1 MAKNKRFEKVCTI
14 CRKNYQFCSQCSDFD
29 HLPRW
34 MDAYCS
40 ENCKD
45 LYNIAAGWINNWLDK
60 DVELARLEKIDL
72 SRKEYYPDW
81 LKNVIDEMNSSKS
94 DVPLKAIVD
103 VLEKDDEK
111 KDDEK
116 KVVSNPVDEISTKTD
131 KPKVEE
137 KKPDNKRNLSKPMD
151 EKMGEKK
158 SDKNADSFK
167 NSFKK

>member
-81 LKNVIDEMNSSKS
+81 LKNVINEMNSYKS
-94 DVPLKAIVD
+94 DAPLKAIAD
-103 VLEKDDEK
+103 ALEKDDK
-111 KDDEK
+111 KKEDEK
-116 KVVSNPVDEISTKTD
+116 KSVE
-131 KPKVEE
+131 PKVEE
-137 KKPDNKRNLSKPMD
+137 KKQDNKRNLLKPTD
-151 EKMGEKK
+151 DKAGENK
-158 SDKNADSFK
+158 SDKKADSFKK